1 MLQGVPLCKCVA
13 KGQVQ
18 EELLRLLLVNLSV
31 ATPWPLCENTRVKT
45 YLPLLIVLVL
55 ASAFGF
61 WWKLRQGAI
70 RSNKAIPGHRLDAG
84 VLGEALGSRATMVQF
99 SSAFCTPCRA
109 THSLLSQMVIAMTD
123 VKHIHID
130 AESHLELVRELDI
143 RSTPTT
149 LFINK
154 DGVEVGRAAGTPKRE
169 QVLAALAAIK

>member
-1 MLQGVPLCKCVA
+1 
-13 KGQVQ
+13 
-18 EELLRLLLVNLSV
+18 
-31 ATPWPLCENTRVKT
+31 VKT
-45 YLPLLIVLVL
+45 YLPLLIVLAL
-55 ASAFGF
+55 ASAYGF
-61 WWKLRQGAI
+61 WWKRKQGAI
-70 RSNKAIPGHRLDAG
+70 RSNKAIPGHRLSPA

-109 THSLLSQMVIAMTD
+109 THALLSQMVISMAD

-169 QVLAALAAIK
+169 QVLNAISMIK

>member
-1 MLQGVPLCKCVA
+1 M
-13 KGQVQ
+13 
-18 EELLRLLLVNLSV
+18 
-31 ATPWPLCENTRVKT
+31 KT
-45 YLPLLIVLVL
+45 YLPLVIVLAL
-55 ASAFGF
+55 ASAYGF
-61 WWKLRQGAI
+61 WWKRKQGAI
-70 RSNKAIPGHRLDAG
+70 RSTKAIPGHRLTPE

-109 THSLLSQMVIAMTD
+109 THALLSQMVISMAD
-123 VKHIHID
+123 VKHIHLD

-169 QVLAALAAIK
+169 QVLAALAAIA

>member
-1 MLQGVPLCKCVA
+1 
-13 KGQVQ
+13 
-18 EELLRLLLVNLSV
+18 
-31 ATPWPLCENTRVKT
+31 VKT
-45 YLPLLIVLVL
+45 YLPLVIVLAL
-55 ASAFGF
+55 ASAYGF
-61 WWKLRQGAI
+61 WWKRKQGAI
-70 RSNKAIPGHRLDAG
+70 RSNKAIPGHRLTPA

-109 THSLLSQMVIAMTD
+109 THALLSHMVISMAD

-169 QVLAALAAIK
+169 QVLEALKAIR